1 MWRTEPT
8 RVENLGD
15 ELWVGVKGQSN
26 SVIAGS
32 PRNAFR
38 CSVACFLP
46 EVEHWMVEGAYK
58 LTEISQT
65 PNANRVEHGSET
77 AGDKLRSR
85 EGNSP
90 DHQLRPLSVR

>member
-1 MWRTEPT
+1 M
-8 RVENLGD
+8 
-15 ELWVGVKGQSN
+15 KGQSN

-46 EVEHWMVEGAYK
+46 EVEHWIADGPDQV
-58 LTEISQT
+58 TDVSQT
-65 PNANRVEHGSET
+65 PNA
-77 AGDKLRSR
+77 DKSKSVAVRRRGISSVRR

-90 DHQLRPLSVR
+90 DRRLRPLSVC